1 MANNRMFILCLRC
14 LNDETTPIEDC
25 RLYTGKYYPTGG
37 WNFNSEHVEE
47 FFRKHEH
54 KDTWEMSMFGDYFTL
69 STESLFRVADSFV
82 DGKRGILEAV
92 QRGMQEGKIGV

>member
-25 RLYTGKYYPTGG
+25 RLYTGKYYPSDG

-47 FFRKHEH
+47 FFSKHRH
-54 KDTWEMSMFGDYFTL
+54 ADTWEMGMFGDHFTL
-69 STESLFRVADSFV
+69 ATESLFRSSDSFV
-82 DGKRGILEAV
+82 DVKRCVLEAV
-92 QRGMQEGKIGV
+92 KKGMDEGRIGK